1 MNAPD
6 EFHEAS
12 RLSRIW
18 DGLIAGVP
26 SRNEDDAALLADI
39 HLVEQS
45 ARVPAAPPD
54 LKVRVW
60 NDLMRQAS
68 PSPSAA
74 VNTRAFEP
82 NGHLPNQ
89 VIPGRRQGRARPRTA
104 MVLSLSR
111 WIAIGVIAGFAA
123 GFATGLWARVAMRL
137 AGILT
142 VDRNRGLL
150 TENDA
155 VVGQI
160 SMGGTL
166 SLAMFGAMIGVAGG
180 LVYAAIRTWLPRNE
194 WLRAIGFG
202 ALLLAV
208 FGFVVMDPG
217 NPDYRRFGPPW
228 FNVLTFSLAYLICG
242 TGISFVADRLD
253 RRIPMLGWQATRPMR
268 SLTWLVALA
277 PFTLIGVIAIT
288 FGLVNLVTVV
298 AGRIVLFPL
307 MMLLI
312 WRVSGRWFN
321 DADLRRRGN
330 LFLRN
335 VALLAPAA
343 VGVFLTARSVFAILT
358 G

>member
-1 MNAPD
+1 MNAPG
-6 EFHEAS
+6 EHHEAS

-60 NDLMRQAS
+60 NELMRQAP
-68 PSPSAA
+68 PSLSAA
-74 VNTRAFEP
+74 VTTPAFEP

-89 VIPGRRQGRARPRTA
+89 AIPVRRLGRVRLRTA

-123 GFATGLWARVAMRL
+123 GFATGLWTRVAMRL

-155 VVGQI
+155 AIGQL
-160 SMGGTL
+160 SLAGTL
-166 SLAMFGAMIGVAGG
+166 SLAMFGAMIGVVGG
-180 LVYAAIRTWLPRNE
+180 LVYVAIRTWLPRNG
-194 WLRAIGFG
+194 WLRAVGFG

-228 FNVLTFSLAYLICG
+228 FNVLTFSLAYVLCG
-242 TGISFVADRLD
+242 AGISFVADRLD
-253 RRIPMLGWQATRPMR
+253 RRIPLLVTHRTHRTGSFA
-268 SLTWLVALA
+268 WLVVLA
-277 PFTLIGVIAIT
+277 PFTLIGVIAIV
-288 FGLVNLVTVV
+288 FGFVNLMAVS
-298 AGRIVLFPL
+298 AGGAGLFPL
-307 MMLLI
+307 TIFLI

-321 DADLRRRGN
+321 DIDLRRRGN
-330 LFLRN
+330 LLLRN
-335 VALLAPAA
+335 LALLAPAA
-343 VGVFLTARSVFAILT
+343 VGVFLTLRSVFEILA